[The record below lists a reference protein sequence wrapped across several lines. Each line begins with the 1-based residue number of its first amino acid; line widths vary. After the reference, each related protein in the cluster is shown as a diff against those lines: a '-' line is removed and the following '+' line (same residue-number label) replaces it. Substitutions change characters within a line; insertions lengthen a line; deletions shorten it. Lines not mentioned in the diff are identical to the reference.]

1 LKPGGANLPKPCILY
16 EVVMLQTL
24 KMAFRDLGRN
34 RRRSFFSALAV
45 GVGLALLILMS
56 SVVAGEMGGA
66 IENAIKLQSGHI
78 QIRAA
83 TYDENKSSLKWEDL
97 VANPDEI
104 TKQIGAMS
112 QVKAATPRLYAS
124 GYLSSGNQSAGAK
137 ITGIDPLSPANDP
150 YREGII
156 SGNYLSPD
164 DRDAVLIGKPMAE
177 KLKLKV
183 GDNVGLSLNTA
194 DGDVQEQTFT
204 VKGIYTTNTYGFD
217 NATVFLPLT
226 KVQAMTRTENHAS
239 AIFILLKDTSMTDTV
254 IPALSVPANL
264 EVKSWKDLNALFVEW
279 EAMAQS
285 YISIFYVIILAITAS
300 VIINTLIMSVYERTR
315 EIGILSAIGMRG
327 GGILTLFLAESS
339 MLAVGGVIIGVIV
352 GVLATLYFNVN
363 GFYIGNMGLSGI
375 AITDTIY
382 AKLTI
387 NNVINL
393 TIMTFIVTILAGLYP
408 AVMASRMQPVEA
420 LRAEK

>member
-1 LKPGGANLPKPCILY
+1 MQI
-16 EVVMLQTL
+16 L

-45 GVGLALLILMS
+45 GGGLALLILMA
-56 SVVAGEMGGA
+56 SVVQGEMGSALESA
-66 IENAIKLQSGHI
+66 INLQTGHI

-104 TKQIGAMS
+104 ANKIAALD

-124 GYLSSGNQSAGAK
+124 GFLSSGTQSAGAK
-137 ITGIDPLSPANDP
+137 ITGIDPLSPASDP
-150 YREGII
+150 YREGVI

-164 DRDAVLIGKPMAE
+164 DRDAVLIGRPMAE

-183 GDNVGLSLNTA
+183 GDNVSLSLNTA
-194 DGDVQEQTFT
+194 EGNVQDQTFT
-204 VKGIYTTNTYGFD
+204 VKGIYTTNTYAFD
-217 NATVFLPLT
+217 SATVFLPLA
-226 KVQAMTRTENHAS
+226 KAQAMTQTENHAS
-239 AIFILLKDTSMTDTV
+239 TVYVLLKDTTMTDTV
-254 IPALSVPANL
+254 VPVLSVPSYL
-264 EVKSWKDLNALFVEW
+264 EIKTWKDLNALFVEY
-279 EAMAQS
+279 ETFAQS
-285 YISIFYVIILAITAS
+285 YIAIFYMIILAISAS

-327 GGILTLFLAESS
+327 GRIMMLFLAESS
-339 MLAVGGVIIGVIV
+339 MLAVGGVIMGLII

-363 GFYIGNMGLSGI
+363 GFYIGNMGLGMAI
-375 AITDTIY
+375 ADTIY
-382 AKLTI
+382 AKLTME
-387 NNVINL
+387 NLINL
-393 TIMTFIVTILAGLYP
+393 TIMTFVVTMLAGLYP

>member
-1 LKPGGANLPKPCILY
+1 MI
-16 EVVMLQTL
+16 QTL

-56 SVVAGEMGGA
+56 SVIEGEMGGA

-83 TYDENKSSLKWEDL
+83 TYDENKSSLKWEGL

-104 TKQIGAMS
+104 ANKIGALS

-124 GYLSSGNQSAGAK
+124 GFLSSGNQSAGAK
-137 ITGIDPLSPANDP
+137 ITGIDPLSAANDP

-156 SGNYLSPD
+156 SGNYLNPD

-183 GDNVGLSLNTA
+183 GDNVSLSLNTA
-194 DGDVQEQTFT
+194 DGNVQEQTFI

-226 KVQAMTRTENHAS
+226 KTQAMTLTENHAS
-239 AIFILLKDTSMTDTV
+239 AIFILLNDTAMTDTV
-254 IPALSVPANL
+254 VSALSVPANL
-264 EVKSWKDLNALFVEW
+264 EIKSWKDLNSLFVEW

-285 YISIFYVIILAITAS
+285 YISIFYIIILAITAS

-339 MLAVGGVIIGVIV
+339 MLAIGGVILGLIF

-363 GFYIGNMGLSGI
+363 GFYVGNMGLSGI
-375 AITDTIY
+375 VITDTIY
-382 AKLTI
+382 AKLTMD
-387 NNVINL
+387 NVINL
-393 TIMTFIVTILAGLYP
+393 TIMTFVVTILSGLYP

>member
-1 LKPGGANLPKPCILY
+1 MMQI
-16 EVVMLQTL
+16 L

-45 GVGLALLILMS
+45 GGGLALLILMA
-56 SVVAGEMGGA
+56 SVVQGEMGSALESA
-66 IENAIKLQSGHI
+66 INLQTGHI

-104 TKQIGAMS
+104 ANKIAALD

-124 GYLSSGNQSAGAK
+124 GFLSSGTQSAGAK
-137 ITGIDPLSPANDP
+137 ITGIDPLSPASDP
-150 YREGII
+150 YREGVI

-164 DRDAVLIGKPMAE
+164 DRDAVLIGRPMAE

-183 GDNVGLSLNTA
+183 GDNVSLSLNTA
-194 DGDVQEQTFT
+194 EGNVQDQTFT
-204 VKGIYTTNTYGFD
+204 VKGIYTTNTYAFD
-217 NATVFLPLT
+217 SATVFLPLA
-226 KVQAMTRTENHAS
+226 KAQAMTQTENHAS
-239 AIFILLKDTSMTDTV
+239 TVYVLLKDTTMTDTV
-254 IPALSVPANL
+254 VPVLSVPSYL
-264 EVKSWKDLNALFVEW
+264 EIKTWKDLNALFVEY
-279 EAMAQS
+279 ETFAQS
-285 YISIFYVIILAITAS
+285 YIAIFYMIILAISAS

-327 GGILTLFLAESS
+327 GRIMMLFLAESS
-339 MLAVGGVIIGVIV
+339 MLAVGGVIMGLII

-363 GFYIGNMGLSGI
+363 GFYIGNMGLGMAI
-375 AITDTIY
+375 ADTIY
-382 AKLTI
+382 AKLTME
-387 NNVINL
+387 NLINL
-393 TIMTFIVTILAGLYP
+393 TIMTFVVTMLAGLYP

>member
-1 LKPGGANLPKPCILY
+1 MMQI
-16 EVVMLQTL
+16 L

-45 GVGLALLILMS
+45 GGGLALLILMS
-56 SVVAGEMGGA
+56 SVITGEMGSA
-66 IENAIKLQSGHI
+66 IEFAIKLQTGHI

-104 TKQIGAMS
+104 ANKIAALS

-124 GYLSSGNQSAGAK
+124 GFLSSGTQSAGAK
-137 ITGIDPLSPANDP
+137 ITGIDPLSPASDP
-150 YREGII
+150 YREGVV
-156 SGNYLSPD
+156 SGSYLSPD

-194 DGDVQEQTFT
+194 DGNVQDQTFT
-204 VKGIYTTNTYGFD
+204 VKGIYTTGTYGFD
-217 NATVFLPLT
+217 SGTVFLPLA
-226 KVQAMTRTENHAS
+226 KAQAMTQTEDHAS
-239 AIFILLKDTSMTDTV
+239 TVYVLLKDTTMTDTV
-254 IPALSVPANL
+254 VPALSVPSNL
-264 EVKSWKDLNALFVEW
+264 EIKTWKDLNSLFVEY
-279 EAMAQS
+279 ETFAQS
-285 YISIFYVIILAITAS
+285 YIAIFYMIILLISAS

-327 GGILTLFLAESS
+327 GRIMMLFLAESS
-339 MLAVGGVIIGVIV
+339 MLAVGGVIMGLII

-363 GFYIGNMGLSGI
+363 GFYIGNMGLSGMMI
-375 AITDTIY
+375 ADTIY
-382 AKLTI
+382 AKLTMD
-387 NNVINL
+387 NLINL
-393 TIMTFIVTILAGLYP
+393 TIMTFVVTMLAGLYP

>member
-1 LKPGGANLPKPCILY
+1 MMQI
-16 EVVMLQTL
+16 L

-45 GVGLALLILMS
+45 GGGLALLILMS
-56 SVVAGEMGGA
+56 SVVAGEMGSA
-66 IENAIKLQSGHI
+66 IESAIRLQSGHI

-104 TKQIGAMS
+104 ANKIAAFD

-124 GYLSSGNQSAGAK
+124 GFLSSGTQSVGAK
-137 ITGIDPLSPANDP
+137 ITGIDPLSPASDP
-150 YREGII
+150 YREGVI

-164 DRDAVLIGKPMAE
+164 DRDGVLIGKPMAE
-177 KLKLKV
+177 KLNLKV

-194 DGDVQEQTFT
+194 DGNVQDQTFI
-204 VKGIYTTNTYGFD
+204 VKGIYTTGTYGFD
-217 NATVFLPLT
+217 SATVFLPLA
-226 KVQAMTRTENHAS
+226 KAQAMTRTENHAS
-239 AIFILLKDTSMTDTV
+239 TVYVLLKDTTLTDTV
-254 IPALSVPANL
+254 VPALSVSSNL
-264 EVKSWKDLNALFVEW
+264 EIKTWKDLNSLFVEY
-279 EAMAQS
+279 EAFAQS
-285 YISIFYVIILAITAS
+285 YIAIFYMIILSISAS

-327 GGILTLFLAESS
+327 GRIMMLFLAESS
-339 MLAVGGVIIGVIV
+339 MLAIGGVVMGLII

-363 GFYIGNMGLSGI
+363 GFYIGNMGLSGMVI
-375 AITDTIY
+375 ADTIY
-382 AKLTI
+382 AKLTVD
-387 NNVINL
+387 NLINL
-393 TIMTFIVTILAGLYP
+393 TIMSFVVTILAGLYP

-420 LRAEK
+420 LRTEK